1 MIKSNISQVR
11 REWEKTTNTLD
22 THARQARDEM
32 MDSLIQLSME
42 EIKGERG
49 VVGRKISFKNGKT
62 KRGAKIYNYKDDP
75 AISGQPPKSRTGN
88 LRRSITGEKS
98 KEGFGTYVAIVGPTM
113 KYARHVELGGPK
125 WKPGVKFPYMQPAW
139 NKFQPIGQAIIKK
152 HFSKGRV

>member
-42 EIKGERG
+42 EIKGERAVIG
-49 VVGRKISFKNGKT
+49 TTKSGK
-62 KRGAKIYNYKDDP
+62 KIYEKATPNE
-75 AISGQPPKSRTGN
+75 PPKSRTGN

-152 HFSKGRV
+152 HFSKGRI